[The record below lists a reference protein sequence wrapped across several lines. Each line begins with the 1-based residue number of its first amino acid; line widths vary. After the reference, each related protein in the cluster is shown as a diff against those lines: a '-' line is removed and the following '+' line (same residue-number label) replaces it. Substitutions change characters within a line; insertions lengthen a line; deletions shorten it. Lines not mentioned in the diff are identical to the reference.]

1 VELSELVVEVMMTMG
16 KVRQTPSRFLV
27 GVLYDDIR
35 GSRKR

>member
-1 VELSELVVEVMMTMG
+1 VELRELLVEVMMTMG

-35 GSRKR
+35 GLQKR